1 MYGTMYPNNEE
12 GIEDPGSGMLM
23 LITKTLVTKMR
34 WMVTAAAMAMTT
46 MMVMLRDGC

>member
-1 MYGTMYPNNEE
+1 MYPNNEE